1 MSKDTC
7 QSCKWW
13 KHWQDHP
20 PKHHGHGYCQSPDMD
35 NIWMKDTFTAGIFG
49 CIFHEITDEA
59 YEDAYERA
67 AEEFYE

>member
-1 MSKDTC
+1 
-7 QSCKWW
+7 
-13 KHWQDHP
+13 
-20 PKHHGHGYCQSPDMD
+20 MD